1 MSYTLRGRMES
12 RLAGWILAFLV
23 ASAATGWTRV
33 WWPVELAVVMLGVGL
48 ACDLIL
54 YHRPLDY
61 QPGWAALPL
70 GLFELGLVMTLAGV
84 IPIAAP
90 ARPAIALFTVGWVSG
105 LVLGQALLPML
116 RLSYAEDGGELGRAG
131 PALALAVAGVVV
143 AAGGIAWVSQPP
155 TVYLAAGVH
164 PGPLVIDRT
173 ETLIG
178 RPGAVIHGGLVI
190 KADNVTVR
198 DVTVVGGQ
206 DGVTVE
212 GATGVVLDRVHVRDA
227 ELDGFHVRR
236 AQVMI
241 DDCSVRGMRSRFAQG
256 IDISFTFDQP
266 MSMVEGCRI
275 RGGQEGIVSDSARV
289 MVKRNTVTTTTLRG
303 ITVTEMSM
311 SSVEDNHVD
320 GGLGIGIFCADQ
332 SECLIAGN
340 RVAGTRPDPASSDLS
355 RLGYAIVAH
364 SAATAY
370 VEANRVARNPH
381 GIGVFAGGYLR
392 RSDSGFST
400 TM

>member
-1 MSYTLRGRMES
+1 MSYTLRGRIES
-12 RLAGWILAFLV
+12 RIAGWLPAFLV
-23 ASAATGWTRV
+23 AIAVTGWTRV

-48 ACDLIL
+48 TCDIIL

-61 QPGWAALPL
+61 QPGWATLPL
-70 GLFELGLVMTLAGV
+70 GLFELGLVMALARA
-84 IPIAAP
+84 IPIMAP
-90 ARPAIALFTVGWVSG
+90 VRPAIALFVVGWVSG
-105 LVLGQALLPML
+105 LVLGQAVLPML
-116 RLSYAEDGGELGRAG
+116 RLSYAEDGGELGRTG
-131 PALALAVAGVVV
+131 PALAFVVAGLVA
-143 AAGGIAWVSQPP
+143 AAGGVAWVSQPP
-155 TVYLAAGVH
+155 TVYLSAGVH
-164 PGPLVIDRT
+164 RGPIVIDRT

-178 RPGAVIHGGLVI
+178 RPGAVIRGGLVI

-198 DVTVVGGQ
+198 NVTVVGGQ

-212 GATGVVLDRVHVRDA
+212 GATGVMLDRVHVRGA

-241 DDCSVRGMRSRFAQG
+241 DDCSVRGMVSRFAQG

-289 MVKRNTVTTTTLRG
+289 MVERNTVTGTTLRG

-332 SECLIAGN
+332 SECLIADN
-340 RVAGTRPDPASSDLS
+340 WVAGTLPDHTSSDLS

-364 SAATAY
+364 SAATAFL
-370 VEANRVARNPH
+370 EANRVSRNPH
-381 GIGVFAGGYLR
+381 GIGVFAGGYVR
-392 RSDSGFST
+392 RGGSGFNT

>member
-1 MSYTLRGRMES
+1 MSYTLRGRIES
-12 RLAGWILAFLV
+12 RIAGWIPAFLV
-23 ASAATGWTRV
+23 AIAATGWTRV
-33 WWPVELAVVMLGVGL
+33 WWPVDLALVMLGVGL
-48 ACDLIL
+48 TCDVVL

-61 QPGWAALPL
+61 QPGWTTLPL
-70 GLFELGLVMTLAGV
+70 GAFELGLVMALAHA
-84 IPIAAP
+84 IPIMAP
-90 ARPAIALFTVGWVSG
+90 VRPAIALFMVGWVSG
-105 LVLGQALLPML
+105 LVLGQAVLPML

-131 PALALAVAGVVV
+131 PALAFAVAGLVA
-143 AAGGIAWVSQPP
+143 AAGGVAWVSQPP
-155 TVYLAAGVH
+155 TVYLSAGVH
-164 PGPLVIDRT
+164 RGPIVIDRT

-178 RPGAVIHGGLVI
+178 RPGAVIRGGLVI

-198 DVTVVGGQ
+198 NVTVVGGQ
-206 DGVTVE
+206 NGVTVE
-212 GATGVVLDRVHVRDA
+212 GATGVMLDRVHVRGA

-241 DDCSVRGMRSRFAQG
+241 DDCSVRGMVSRFAQG

-289 MVKRNTVTTTTLRG
+289 MVERNTVTGTTLRG

-320 GGLGIGIFCADQ
+320 GSLGIGIFCADQ
-332 SECLIAGN
+332 SECLIADN
-340 RVAGTRPDPASSDLS
+340 RIAGTRPDPTSSDLS

-364 SAATAY
+364 SAATAFL
-370 VEANRVARNPH
+370 EANRVARNPH
-381 GIGVFAGGYLR
+381 GIGVFAGGSVR
-392 RSDSGFST
+392 RGGSGFNT

>member
-1 MSYTLRGRMES
+1 MSYTLRGRIES
-12 RLAGWILAFLV
+12 RLAGWILAFVV
-23 ASAATGWTRV
+23 AAAATGWTRV
-33 WWPVELAVVMLGVGL
+33 WWPVELAVAMLGVGL
-48 ACDLIL
+48 VCDLVL

-70 GLFELGLVMTLAGV
+70 GLFELGLVMGLARV

-90 ARPAIALFTVGWVSG
+90 VRPAIALFGVGWVSG
-105 LVLGQALLPML
+105 LVLGHAVLPMV
-116 RLSYAEDGGELGRAG
+116 RLSYAEDGGELGWAG
-131 PALALAVAGVVV
+131 PALALAAAGVVA
-143 AAGGIAWVSQPP
+143 AAGGIAWASQPP

-164 PGPLVIDRT
+164 RGPIVIDRT

-178 RPGAVIHGGLVI
+178 RPGAVIRGGLVI
-190 KADNVTVR
+190 KADDVTVR

-212 GATGVVLDRVHVRDA
+212 GATGVRLDGVHVRGA
-227 ELDGFHVRR
+227 VLDGFHVRR

-241 DDCSVRGMRSRFAQG
+241 DGCSVRGMRSRFAQG

-289 MVKRNTVTTTTLRG
+289 MVERNTVTTTTLRG

-311 SSVEDNHVD
+311 SSVEDNNVD

-340 RVAGTRPDPASSDLS
+340 RVAGTRPDPGSSDLS

-370 VEANRVARNPH
+370 LEANRVARNPH
-381 GIGVFAGGYLR
+381 GVGIFAGGYLR
-392 RSDSGFST
+392 RGGSGFRT

>member
-1 MSYTLRGRMES
+1 MSYTLRGRLES
-12 RLAGWILAFLV
+12 RIAGWLPAFLV
-23 ASAATGWTRV
+23 ACAVTEWTRV
-33 WWPVELAVVMLGVGL
+33 WWTAELAVAMLGVGL
-48 ACDLIL
+48 ACDIVL

-70 GLFELGLVMTLAGV
+70 GLFELALVMGV
-84 IPIAAP
+84 ARAIPIAAP
-90 ARPAIALFTVGWVSG
+90 LRPAIALFALGWVSG
-105 LVLGQALLPML
+105 LVLGHAVLPML
-116 RLSYAEDGGELGRAG
+116 RLSYAEDGGELGRGG
-131 PALALAVAGVVV
+131 PTLALAAAGLVA

-164 PGPLVIDRT
+164 RGPIVIDRT

-178 RPGAVIHGGLVI
+178 RPGAVIRGGLVI
-190 KADNVTVR
+190 KASNVTVR
-198 DVTVVGGQ
+198 NVTVVGGQ
-206 DGVTVE
+206 NGVTVE
-212 GATGVVLDRVHVRDA
+212 GATGVTLDSVHVRGA
-227 ELDGFHVRR
+227 RLDGFHVRM

-256 IDISFTFDQP
+256 IDISFTFAEP

-275 RGGQEGIVSDSARV
+275 QGGQEGIVSDSARV
-289 MVKRNTVTTTTLRG
+289 MVERNTVTRTTLRG
-303 ITVTEMSM
+303 ITVTEMSR

-332 SECLIAGN
+332 SECLISDN
-340 RVAGTRPDPASSDLS
+340 RIAGTRPDVASSDLS

-364 SAATAY
+364 SAATAFLD
-370 VEANRVARNPH
+370 ANRVGQNPH
-381 GIGVFAGGYLR
+381 GIGVFAGGDIR
-392 RSDSGFST
+392 HGDSGFNN